1 MLFSELYS
9 VIKSQDEIWFD
20 PILDVDTKLF
30 IDPFLLFSSPEE
42 HFKNAHSKVIQ
53 FFNEAFILAAKSS
66 GVPSSL
72 YYKKLISMLTFPEV
86 EEICLGYTNKSTGG
100 SGGGEGFSHSI
111 AAALIKSIRV
121 GIKEINHF
129 EEIGILEK
137 GIGRDRISDI
147 CANIIKEELIAFTQ
161 DICAKH
167 VIPLKQFRV
176 KNSRFNFEFKRWEHN
191 IVSLP
196 LNPTNNKPILLVPES
211 ILRELPSINADGF
224 LDWAWSNEN
233 ETLRTDFNFEIKSKI
248 NKEDI
253 IKVASNRVDFLE
265 RYVNYVESKVSL
277 PYDIDKD
284 PSGIYKWYEQS
295 QKIQQMKP
303 IELPIPNDHVEL
315 AALVKLLIESFNSF
329 IINNSG
335 YKLLWNETP
344 LTPKREE
351 ASQLLFFGL
360 VKEHCKANN
369 IDFSREVNQGR
380 GPVDFKF
387 SNGHQDRVLIE
398 VKRASSSK
406 LKQGLLNQLPQY
418 LDSEDI
424 QIGYYVVIVQ
434 KEEEY
439 KKISGLK
446 GEAKKLSEELG
457 KFIDVFVIDAIYDK
471 PSASNIK

>member
-9 VIKSQDEIWFD
+9 ITKSKDESWFD

-30 IDPFLLFSSPEE
+30 IDPFLLFSYSEQP
-42 HFKNAHSKVIQ
+42 FNNAHSKIIE
-53 FFNEAFILAAKSS
+53 FFNEAFILAAKSR
-66 GVPSSL
+66 GFPDSL
-72 YYKKLISMLTFPEV
+72 SYKKLVSMLTFPEV

-111 AAALIKSIRV
+111 AVALIKSIRI
-121 GIKEINHF
+121 GIKEIDHF

-147 CANIIKEELIAFTQ
+147 CGNIIKEELITYTQ
-161 DICAKH
+161 DICSKH
-167 VIPLKQFRV
+167 EVPLQEFKVR
-176 KNSRFNFEFKRWEHN
+176 NSKFDFKFKRWEN
-191 IVSLP
+191 NSIFLP
-196 LNPTNNKPILLVPES
+196 LNPTNNKPILLVPEI

-233 ETLRTDFNFEIKSKI
+233 EMLRTDFNFEIKSQI

-253 IKVASNRVDFLE
+253 MKIASDRIDLLE
-265 RYVNYVESKVSL
+265 NYVNYVEGKGSL
-277 PYDIDKD
+277 PYNLDKD

-295 QKIQQMKP
+295 KGVQQLYP
-303 IELPIPNDHVEL
+303 IKLATPKTDLEL
-315 AALVKLLIESFNSF
+315 AELVKRLIQSFNSF
-329 IINNSG
+329 IVNNSG
-335 YKLLWNETP
+335 YKLLWNEIP
-344 LTPKREE
+344 LRPKKEE

-360 VKEHCKANN
+360 IKEHCRANN

-387 SNGHQDRVLIE
+387 SSGYQNRVLIE

-406 LKQGLLNQLPQY
+406 LKQGLINQLPQY
-418 LDSEDI
+418 LESEGI
-424 QIGYYVVIVQ
+424 HLGYYVVIVQ

-439 KKISGLK
+439 KKISNLK
-446 GEAKKLSEELG
+446 GEAKKLSEELD
-457 KFIDVFVIDAIYDK
+457 KFIDIFVIDATHDK
-471 PSASNIK
+471 PSASNI

>member
-1 MLFSELYS
+1 MLFSELYCGINS
-9 VIKSQDEIWFD
+9 NDEKWFD
-20 PILDVDTKLF
+20 PILGVDTRLF
-30 IDPFLLFSSPEE
+30 IDPFLLFSYSEK
-42 HFKNAHSKVIQ
+42 HLNNAHSKIIE
-53 FFNEAFILAAKSS
+53 FFNEAFMLAAKSS

-72 YYKKLISMLTFPEV
+72 SYKKLISMLTFPEV
-86 EEICLGYTNKSTGG
+86 EEICLGYTSKSTGG
-100 SGGGEGFSHSI
+100 AGGGKGFSHSM

-121 GIKEINHF
+121 GVKEIDHF

-147 CANIIKEELIAFTQ
+147 CANIIKEELIMYTQ
-161 DICAKH
+161 EICSKH
-167 VIPLKQFRV
+167 DIPLKEFKV
-176 KNSRFNFEFKRWEHN
+176 KNSKFNFEFKRWETN
-191 IVSLP
+191 LVSLP
-196 LNPTNNKPILLVPES
+196 LNPTNNKPILLVPKS

-233 ETLRTDFNFEIKSKI
+233 ETMRTDFNFEVKSKI

-253 IKVASNRVDFLE
+253 MRVASTRIDLLGK
-265 RYVNYVESKVSL
+265 YISYVEKKGSL
-277 PYDIDKD
+277 PYNIDKD

-295 QKIQQMKP
+295 QKIQQMQPLK
-303 IELPIPNDHVEL
+303 LPIPKNLIEL
-315 AALVKLLIESFNSF
+315 ADLVKVLIESFNSF

-387 SNGHQDRVLIE
+387 ASGYQDRVLIE

-406 LKQGLLNQLPQY
+406 LKQGLQNQLPQY

-439 KKISGLK
+439 KKINGLK
-446 GEAKKLSEELG
+446 EEAKKLSEELG
-457 KFIDVFVIDAIYDK
+457 KFIDVFVINSIYDK